1 MAHWKNLADYNYMGA
16 YSFDGKVKEVTLTIK
31 GVFRDKVT
39 APGGK
44 EDFCIVASFVEEEVD
59 GIKIKP
65 MILNKTNCKAIEK
78 ALGTGDTDEWTGKQ
92 IVVFETTTKWQR
104 EYVPCLRV
112 KDTPAPKKLKVATP
126 VYACSVCGKVLD
138 KSLYDASVTKYGV
151 ALCSAECKAEHEA
164 KTTKQN

>member
-65 MILNKTNCKAIEK
+65 MILNKKNCKAIEK
-78 ALGTGDTDEWTGKQ
+78 ALGTGDTDEW
-92 IVVFETTTKWQR
+92 
-104 EYVPCLRV
+104 
-112 KDTPAPKKLKVATP
+112 
-126 VYACSVCGKVLD
+126 
-138 KSLYDASVTKYGV
+138 
-151 ALCSAECKAEHEA
+151 KA
-164 KTTKQN
+164 NRCV